1 MLGSG
6 VLCLALL
13 PCQHVGSVVTGSKKG
28 GSKLCSSFS
37 HRALR
42 AQRGTTASR
51 VCWGHWCEAARVAA
65 SVTMLETRRWSCRTL
80 CSTHCPGCRGV
91 AGAALLAPSPTRHPT
106 AEAPVQQQLLCSVCW
121 SPNRGCGWSRGLVS
135 VTEIAAWGRAWGT
148 GGVRVQR
155 CVLWPLGDAWTDSR
169 QLVGIG
175 VAIRRVV

>member
-13 PCQHVGSVVTGSKKG
+13 PCQHAGSVVTGSKKG

-65 SVTMLETRRWSCRTL
+65 SVTMLETRRWSCPAAGGWQEQRCWRHHPPNIPQQRRQFSRSFSARFAGVQTVA
-80 CSTHCPGCRGV
+80 V
-91 AGAALLAPSPTRHPT
+91 AGA
-106 AEAPVQQQLLCSVCW
+106 
-121 SPNRGCGWSRGLVS
+121 GGWCR
-135 VTEIAAWGRAWGT
+135 
-148 GGVRVQR
+148 
-155 CVLWPLGDAWTDSR
+155 
-169 QLVGIG
+169 
-175 VAIRRVV
+175 

>member
-13 PCQHVGSVVTGSKKG
+13 PCQHVGNVVTGSKKG
-28 GSKLCSSFS
+28 GSKPCSSFS

-106 AEAPVQQQLLCSVCW
+106 AEASLLGLLESKPWLWLEQGAGVGDRDCSMGPSTGHWRGQGAKVCFVAV
-121 SPNRGCGWSRGLVS
+121 RGCL
-135 VTEIAAWGRAWGT
+135 
-148 GGVRVQR
+148 
-155 CVLWPLGDAWTDSR
+155 D
-169 QLVGIG
+169 
-175 VAIRRVV
+175 